1 MTPLYLAVVPRRSGR
16 NQLVLHTGVLQSNVK
31 RTEFHIADVL
41 VCKLRSVIRLDCLNL
56 ERKYFLKHFEELHRV
71 FRCMLLKPVNKSYS
85 GAFIDCCPLI
95 EMLSVPSRC
104 AFQAVIVLFSLRL
117 DAYMLLVLF
126 CSWEVTSLW
135 RFGGLWWFYY
145 TALRFTSL
153 LFLGHIILAWT
164 NYQNLFVF
172 SATQPLR
179 FFYCVMEFKFS
190 PRFIYL
196 WQWYIICFLLNL

>member
-1 MTPLYLAVVPRRSGR
+1 MTPLYLAVVPGRSGR
-16 NQLVLHTGVLQSNVK
+16 NQLVLHAGVLQSDVK

-56 ERKYFLKHFEELHRV
+56 ERKYFLKHFEELYRV

-85 GAFIDCCPLI
+85 GAFVYGCPLVKV
-95 EMLSVPSRC
+95 LSVPSCC

-135 RFGGLWWFYY
+135 RFGGLRWFCY
-145 TALRFTSL
+145 TTLRLTSL
-153 LFLGHIILAWT
+153 LFWVIS
-164 NYQNLFVF
+164 F
-172 SATQPLR
+172 
-179 FFYCVMEFKFS
+179 
-190 PRFIYL
+190 
-196 WQWYIICFLLNL
+196 

>member
-1 MTPLYLAVVPRRSGR
+1 MTPLYLAVVPRRSGWD
-16 NQLVLHTGVLQSNVK
+16 QLVLHAGVLQSDVK

-41 VCKLRSVIRLDCLNL
+41 VCKLRPVIRLDCLNL

-104 AFQAVIVLFSLRL
+104 AFQAVIVLFSLQL

-126 CSWEVTSLW
+126 CSREVTSLW
-135 RFGGLWWFYY
+135 RFGGLW
-145 TALRFTSL
+145 
-153 LFLGHIILAWT
+153 
-164 NYQNLFVF
+164 
-172 SATQPLR
+172 
-179 FFYCVMEFKFS
+179 
-190 PRFIYL
+190 
-196 WQWYIICFLLNL
+196 

>member
-1 MTPLYLAVVPRRSGR
+1 MTPLYLAVVPRRSGW

-31 RTEFHIADVL
+31 RTEFRIADVL
-41 VCKLRSVIRLDCLNL
+41 VCKLRSVIRLDRLNL

-104 AFQAVIVLFSLRL
+104 AFQAVIVLFSLQL

-126 CSWEVTSLW
+126 CSREVTSLW

-145 TALRFTSL
+145 TTLRFTSL
-153 LFLGHIILAWT
+153 LFLGHIILARTGSSFWDIFCFEANGFTHDT
-164 NYQNLFVF
+164 N
-172 SATQPLR
+172 SAE
-179 FFYCVMEFKFS
+179 EFRQS
-190 PRFIYL
+190 
-196 WQWYIICFLLNL
+196 FLLKNAMIFGMII